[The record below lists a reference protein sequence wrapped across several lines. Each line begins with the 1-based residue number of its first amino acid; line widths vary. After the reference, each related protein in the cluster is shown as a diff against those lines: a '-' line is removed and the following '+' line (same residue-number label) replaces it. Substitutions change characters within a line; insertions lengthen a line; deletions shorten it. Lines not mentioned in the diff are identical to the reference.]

1 MSLDLGF
8 AFRVL
13 VFPGFA
19 FVLLLT
25 MFCDWVERKVEARM
39 QNRMGPTYT
48 GPAGAIQPLA
58 DFVKL
63 LAKEDV
69 IPVETRGAIFRV
81 APVLSFS
88 FFVFA
93 FLFLP
98 VDGANAIQNSNFE
111 GDLIFVL
118 TLVSIANFFLFLSG
132 WSSTNPYSAVGAARV
147 LTQLLSYD
155 IPLFVLAAAPAFLAG
170 DLSVAAIASSQDV
183 PFLLLAPWTFVLF
196 VAALQAELEKDPFD
210 VPDAETEVVG
220 GYETEY
226 TGRRLAFLKLAKDVQ
241 AVLGAAIAVELFLGG
256 PYGPVPFGSSTLW
269 YTLWFTLKV
278 LAVIMVSEYLT
289 CVFARLRIDQ
299 VLAANWR
306 ALLPLSVLSLVATV
320 ALGSWIRRLTR

>member
-1 MSLDLGF
+1 
-8 AFRVL
+8 
-13 VFPGFA
+13 
-19 FVLLLT
+19 
-25 MFCDWVERKVEARM
+25 
-39 QNRMGPTYT
+39 
-48 GPAGAIQPLA
+48 
-58 DFVKL
+58 
-63 LAKEDV
+63 
-69 IPVETRGAIFRV
+69 
-81 APVLSFS
+81 
-88 FFVFA
+88 
-93 FLFLP
+93 
-98 VDGANAIQNSNFE
+98 
-111 GDLIFVL
+111 
-118 TLVSIANFFLFLSG
+118 
-132 WSSTNPYSAVGAARV
+132 
-147 LTQLLSYD
+147 
-155 IPLFVLAAAPAFLAG
+155 
-170 DLSVAAIASSQDV
+170 
-183 PFLLLAPWTFVLF
+183 LAPWTFVLF